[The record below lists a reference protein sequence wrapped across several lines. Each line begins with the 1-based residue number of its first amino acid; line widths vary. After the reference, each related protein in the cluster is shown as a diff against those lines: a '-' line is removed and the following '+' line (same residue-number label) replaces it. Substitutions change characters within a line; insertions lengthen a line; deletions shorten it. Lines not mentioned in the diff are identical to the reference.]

1 MSEVKPSEL
10 FEANRKSIRAIVAAH
25 RGLNAHL
32 FGSVALDKWRDK
44 VIAKRCQYE

>member
-1 MSEVKPSEL
+1 MRPSEL
-10 FEANRKSIRAIVAAH
+10 LEVNRKSIRAIVAAH
-25 RGLNAHL
+25 RGLNVHL